1 MVKGTNVEGVYDCHS
16 QDSNA
21 TFEHI
26 TFHDL
31 ASRGLTTMDTMALNF
46 CEENS
51 IPGRDFFLSF
61 IITFYPHVMVN
72 K

>member
-51 IPGRDFFLSF
+51 IPG
-61 IITFYPHVMVN
+61 
-72 K
+72 